1 MSREDKTR
9 IIFITLISIIAMV
22 FGVANGN
29 YVIPIMYIITL
40 VISSYIVQEKDIYN
54 LMYCTLLVS
63 AFYDY
68 ALHAPGIESV
78 YMFHVVLGV
87 FTLMSLYKLIKD
99 RDVIRHIDKKV
110 LIIYVI
116 WFIYMCA
123 SVFWA
128 MSKSL
133 SIKYIA

>member
-9 IIFITLISIIAMV
+9 ITFITLISIIAMV

-40 VISSYIVQEKDIYN
+40 VISLYIIKDRDIYN

-68 ALHAPGIESV
+68 ALHAPGIESI
-78 YMFHVVLGV
+78 YMFHVILGLC
-87 FTLMSLYKLIKD
+87 TLMSLYKLVKD
-99 RDVIRHIDKKV
+99 REVIRNIDKKI
-110 LIIYVI
+110 LSIYVI
-116 WFIYMCA
+116 WVVYMCA
-123 SVFWA
+123 S
-128 MSKSL
+128 
-133 SIKYIA
+133 I